1 MTYTMLRLVHLIG
14 AVLLGAGLVGVF
26 VSDLRARAMTALALY
41 AESVRAMAV
50 FYDGLVVPGALLLAG
65 SGTWLIVEFHG
76 WTAFEQ
82 PWLAGM
88 IALFLF
94 EFVEGNTVTRAYIVR
109 MRRLAGESLA
119 QGRAT
124 PALLQARGAAL
135 PTFTHFLDLPLFAT
149 ILALGVVRPQDWAT
163 LAAAVAIALAV
174 AVALTLLLPRL
185 YPGDPLGAAA

>member
-26 VSDLRARAMTALALY
+26 VSDLRARALTALALY

-65 SGTWLIVEFHG
+65 SGTWLIIEFHG
-76 WTAFEQ
+76 WAAFEQ
-82 PWLAGM
+82 PWLVGM

-94 EFVEGNTVTRAYIVR
+94 EFVEGNTVTRAYIAR
-109 MRRLAGESLA
+109 LRRLAGEAVA
-119 QGRAT
+119 QGHAT

-135 PTFTHFLDLPLFAT
+135 PAFTHFLDLPLFAT
-149 ILALGVVRPQDWAT
+149 ILALGVARPQDWAT
-163 LAAAVAIALAV
+163 LAAAVATALAV
-174 AVALTLLLPRL
+174 AIVLTLLLPRL
-185 YPGDPLGAAA
+185 YPGDPLSAAA